1 MNPLAYLLISLQL
14 TSVMLAVVFLIA
26 WLNFGRRRHALL
38 WSLAFLVAAV
48 QWLLNL
54 TSQKL
59 PVSYD
64 TYWQIVNL
72 TSILT
77 VSLAVAGHR
86 LRVGLPNRLGWYF
99 GGGITVAAAIAW
111 FTFGSPHVG
120 LRTAIGPLYAALM
133 LLLCIRAI
141 LLRPRQALIAE
152 WSMAA
157 VTAIFAACET
167 AAAIAV
173 LSGGAEGTPTSRA
186 LYQAINFLSLPA
198 AYTGMGLFTV
208 LILASD
214 MSKDMR
220 VLALT
225 DSLTGVLNLRGFD
238 EAAARAIATARRT
251 GTPLCAIACDLDHF
265 KSINDRFGHSVGDE
279 ALRRFASHLRAR
291 LREEDIIGRIGGEEF
306 MLLLPRTSLQDAA
319 ETAERLRAELP
330 MLPGGTG
337 TGGTGTSEILLQASF
352 GVATLGD
359 AGDDIVRLKHR
370 ADAALYTAKRG
381 GRNRVSIGTLAPT

>member
-14 TSVMLAVVFLIA
+14 TSVMLAVIFLIA
-26 WLNFGRRRHALL
+26 WLSLGRRRHALL

-54 TSQKL
+54 TSQAL
-59 PVSYD
+59 PVSYEA
-64 TYWQIVNL
+64 YWQIVSL

-86 LRVGLPNRLGWYF
+86 LRVGLPNRPGWYIA
-99 GGGITVAAAIAW
+99 GGVAVAATIAW
-111 FTFGSPHVG
+111 FTFGAPHVG

-133 LLLCIRAI
+133 MLLCIRAL

-157 VTAIFAACET
+157 VAAVFAVCET
-167 AAAIAV
+167 AAAVAI
-173 LSGGAEGTPTSRA
+173 LSGGAEGTAASRA

-214 MSKDMR
+214 MSKEMR

-225 DSLTGVLNLRGFD
+225 DSLTGVPNLRGFD

-251 GTPLCAIACDLDHF
+251 GTPLSAIACDLDHF

-279 ALRRFASHLRAR
+279 ALRRFASHLREQ
-291 LREEDIIGRIGGEEF
+291 LRDEDIIGRIGGEEF

-319 ETAERLRAELP
+319 DIAERLRAAP
-330 MLPGGTG
+330 PTLPGGIEPSG
-337 TGGTGTSEILLQASF
+337 LLLQASF
-352 GVATLGD
+352 GVATLGGPD
-359 AGDDIVRLKHR
+359 DDIARLTHR
-370 ADAALYTAKRG
+370 ADIALYAAKRG
-381 GRNRVSIGTLAPT
+381 GRDRVCVDATAPP